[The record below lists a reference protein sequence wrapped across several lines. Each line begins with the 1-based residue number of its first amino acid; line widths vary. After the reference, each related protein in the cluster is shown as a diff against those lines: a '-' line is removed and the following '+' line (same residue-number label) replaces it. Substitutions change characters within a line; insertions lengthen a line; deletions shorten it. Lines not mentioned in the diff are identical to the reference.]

1 MFALLA
7 MAGDLGGSIG
17 PAIVGRVA
25 DMFGGSINVGMR
37 IGLLFP
43 STLCFVLCLLNIL
56 NHAVNKQKID
66 AKDLS

>member
-25 DMFGGSINVGMR
+25 DMFGGRIHVGMR
-37 IGLLFP
+37 MGLLFP
-43 STLCFVLCLLNIL
+43 ITLCCMLFLFNML
-56 NHAVNKQKID
+56 NHSAKKQK
-66 AKDLS
+66 

>member
-25 DMFGGSINVGMR
+25 DIFGGSINVGMR
-37 IGLLFP
+37 IGLIFP
-43 STLCFVLCLLNIL
+43 IMLCFMLLLLIKLSGRNRER
-56 NHAVNKQKID
+56 QKII
-66 AKDLS
+66 K